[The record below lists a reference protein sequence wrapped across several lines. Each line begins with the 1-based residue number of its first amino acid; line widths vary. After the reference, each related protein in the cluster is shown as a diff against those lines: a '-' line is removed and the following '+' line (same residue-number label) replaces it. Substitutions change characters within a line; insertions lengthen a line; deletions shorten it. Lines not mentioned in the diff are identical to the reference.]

1 MEKTRKGAL
10 QFDLSF
16 SKDGGFCEI
25 FHECTAALPACW
37 AKTDPQ
43 PKHWVLLHLTEATT
57 VTSAHL
63 TVLLL
68 PFFVHINS
76 A

>member
-25 FHECTAALPACW
+25 FHKCTAALGLQGQNWSPA
-37 AKTDPQ
+37 
-43 PKHWVLLHLTEATT
+43 
-57 VTSAHL
+57 
-63 TVLLL
+63 
-68 PFFVHINS
+68 
-76 A
+76 